1 MILAGTTQAESI
13 SKKTVH
19 QDNDGPYPGLSEDPW
34 KKWIDNK
41 GGSGLN
47 SAGNQP
53 KGGALQ
59 VQLQQPR
66 RLEAPIEDRF
76 NQQQSALQE
85 MREKSDKDL
94 ESLRTD
100 IAKLEKTICAQQQQV
115 QHNLEMTN
123 AEFRAIRTETQQHL
137 QTMSV
142 TFQDSLQ
149 KTLQKHDQQ
158 MYNQFNE
165 LKQLMLRKETKL
177 SPPQKKQKGDIN
189 PEDDE
194 DEKL

>member
-1 MILAGTTQAESI
+1 M
-13 SKKTVH
+13 
-19 QDNDGPYPGLSEDPW
+19 
-34 KKWIDNK
+34 
-41 GGSGLN
+41 
-47 SAGNQP
+47 
-53 KGGALQ
+53 
-59 VQLQQPR
+59 
-66 RLEAPIEDRF
+66 
-76 NQQQSALQE
+76 
-85 MREKSDKDL
+85 
-94 ESLRTD
+94 
-100 IAKLEKTICAQQQQV
+100 

-123 AEFRAIRTETQQHL
+123 AEFRAIRTETQQPL

-165 LKQLMLRKETKL
+165 LKQLMLQKDAKL
-177 SPPQKKQKGDIN
+177 SPPQKKQKGVVN